1 MKAKENL
8 FLILK
13 CLFCFFWSVPFEVN
27 ANEVGIELFHGLSL
41 IKITTKHRGVG
52 DIDQINLILCVSLKD
67 SEYLHQCYRIRSPNA
82 GFTGSMMCFLLAE
95 MKMK

>member
-1 MKAKENL
+1 MKAKETL

-13 CLFCFFWSVPFEVN
+13 CLFCFIWAIPFEVN

-67 SEYLHQCYRIRSPNA
+67 S
-82 GFTGSMMCFLLAE
+82 GFS
-95 MKMK
+95 